1 MERIDIFDYLERAAA
16 VLDANLVG
24 FTHAAEKLT
33 EYLEHT
39 FGDIDATIGVTSRI
53 KTRDSLKEK
62 IVRNSLYKDAPADRI
77 VFEMHDIIGV
87 KIECR
92 FFKDEDLLYRKIC
105 ETFCVDVGDG
115 FYSPADKKAVR
126 LKLDAPQPE
135 KQKNGFAIYRID
147 GTVAYAGGNY
157 NFELQIKSLVNS
169 FWSEIEHKLIYKNNK
184 LNQADGLI
192 KEMLGSTHESLT
204 GIDHQLSLIFD
215 RVSGSTLNTQHE
227 QFKNILTLG
236 LNEMYT
242 AIVKANTGIAASITE
257 YSEAIVEYLLTSS
270 SYTKYLDNGDSF
282 LKIMTEKISPVIA
295 PTDEAAAQRM
305 SKLSEQGNYGG
316 LIINL
321 MDWMRHIDYA
331 TVGIGEKITDV
342 DVKLT
347 GVNAEIARIF
357 LNGIND
363 DFYLN
368 TFFHIFFSLERGND
382 SEDFADYVAYY
393 YNRVMSGKTQD
404 KIYRTLAVMTDT
416 PAHKLPLESTIKM
429 LANID

>member
-1 MERIDIFDYLERAAA
+1 MDRIDVFDYIERAAA

-33 EYLEHT
+33 EYLERT
-39 FGDIDATIGVTSRI
+39 FGDFDATIGVTSRI

-77 VFEMHDIIGV
+77 VFEIHDIIGV

-92 FFKDEDLLYRKIC
+92 FFKDEALLYRKIC

-115 FYSPADKKAVR
+115 FFSPADKKAIR

-135 KQKNGFAIYRID
+135 KQKNGFSIYRVD
-147 GTVAYAGGNY
+147 GNVAYAGENY

-184 LNQADGLI
+184 LNQADSLI
-192 KEMLGSTHESLT
+192 KEMLGSTHVSLV

-215 RVSGSTLNTQHE
+215 RVSSSALNTQHE
-227 QFKNILTLG
+227 QFKSILVLG

-242 AIVKANTGIAASITE
+242 AIVKANTGIAASISE
-257 YSEAIVEYLLTSS
+257 YSEAIVEYLLTAS
-270 SYTKYLDNGDSF
+270 SYTKYLHGDSF
-282 LKIMTEKISPVIA
+282 IKTMSESMMRAIA
-295 PTDEAAAQRM
+295 PNDAETAERI
-305 SKLSEQGNYGG
+305 SKLADGDNYGG

-321 MDWMRHIDYA
+321 MDWMRNIDYA
-331 TVGIGEKITDV
+331 TVAIGEKITDI
-342 DVKLT
+342 DVKLD
-347 GVNAEIARIF
+347 GVSAEIGKIF
-357 LNGIND
+357 LRGIND

-382 SEDFADYVAYY
+382 SEDFADYVTYY

-404 KIYRTLAVMTDT
+404 KIYRTLAIMAET

-429 LANID
+429 LADIN